1 MSELS
6 EPFRPLR
13 TWRRAGLA
21 SKAAWLR
28 REKGLGAGGEGRE
41 GLEADLAVGVMSEG
55 TWRPT
60 WGGSLRTDGSDAPI
74 REAQEKS
81 RPQGGGLPGGP
92 ARSPVC
98 SVTCRELAVPGV
110 PVRTGPQAPLVSHR
124 PWHHGAAHLFWPWFT
139 LQWDPPTRPR
149 VRGLAVPALGG
160 AVDRAVASPLLGCG
174 PSHVKC
180 RGGL

>member
-1 MSELS
+1 MSEFS

-55 TWRPT
+55 AWRPT
-60 WGGSLRTDGSDAPI
+60 WGGL
-74 REAQEKS
+74 
-81 RPQGGGLPGGP
+81 P

-98 SVTCRELAVPGV
+98 SVTCRELAVLGV
-110 PVRTGPQAPLVSHR
+110 PVWTGPQAPLLSHR
-124 PWHHGAAHLFWPWFT
+124 RWHHGAACLFWPWFP
-139 LQWDPPTRPR
+139 LQ
-149 VRGLAVPALGG
+149 
-160 AVDRAVASPLLGCG
+160 
-174 PSHVKC
+174 
-180 RGGL
+180 